1 MKTNHTNALAAA
13 GLVGLTVVVA
23 SYLWW
28 TAKREETKASPMDSG
43 RPSVGQMSPSVGKQ
57 VTVPAVASATGHI
70 GRTTHSMEKSSPVA
84 ETNAV
89 IVSADRAAADKMEN
103 RLENDDSSAALKIAR
118 ELMRSEDAEV
128 RSRVVAT
135 LGWIGIRALPELSG
149 MLGDERADVAAE
161 AFQQWKEAVEEV
173 TDDAMKGQLLVAG
186 MQTMT
191 SQDDLEASVMEF
203 NSLPDDVAVRGLVT
217 VIQSS
222 NKIASEVAR
231 DHYSFVTGNDYTT
244 PADAE
249 KWISQN
255 VTVPTTTAK

>member
-1 MKTNHTNALAAA
+1 MKTSKTKALAAA

-28 TAKREETKASPMDSG
+28 TAKREETKAAPMDSG
-43 RPSVGQMSPSVGKQ
+43 RPSVGKQ

-70 GRTTHSMEKSSPVA
+70 GRTTHSIEKSSPVS

-103 RLENDDSSAALKIAR
+103 RLENDDPSAALKIAR

-128 RSRVVAT
+128 RSRVVST

-173 TDDAMKGQLLVAG
+173 TDDADRASLLVSG
-186 MQTMT
+186 MERTP
-191 SQDDLEASVMEF
+191 SQDDLESLVMEF
-203 NSLPDDVAVRGLVT
+203 NNLPDDLAVRGLVT

-222 NKIASEVAR
+222 NEIASIVAR

-249 KWISQN
+249 KWITEN
-255 VTVPTTTAK
+255 VEQPAPSTKK